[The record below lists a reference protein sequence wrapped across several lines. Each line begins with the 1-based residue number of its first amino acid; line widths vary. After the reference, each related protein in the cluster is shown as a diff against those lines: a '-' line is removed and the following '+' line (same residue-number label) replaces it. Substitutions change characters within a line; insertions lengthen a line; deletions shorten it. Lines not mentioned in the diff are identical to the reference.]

1 MIPFSTDA
9 PLYHKPYMTVA
20 MIIVNVILFVLF
32 CNGRESGQMVLVDNQ
47 GREIPV
53 EAIRPELEKAAAA
66 GDRESAEILSELDEM
81 KSNRSMQEKLSV
93 EFGRVLPW
101 QWLTNNFMHANWEH
115 LLGNMIFLWAFG
127 LVVEGKVGHLAF
139 LAIYLGIGVLYG
151 MMLQLGALYFDPDG
165 IALGASAAIF
175 GLLALCI
182 VWAPANE
189 FSVFTGRSVFEI
201 PIVLFGAFYVGKE
214 LLFFY
219 LGNFRLSSELLH
231 ILGFVVGFPLGALLL
246 KQKLVD
252 CEGWDL
258 FSYIGGNSG
267 KSAKKKK
274 KSEKTTV
281 KTTSPVFVSRVS
293 TTDAI
298 KPQSKLDRQ
307 LDKVSELISRGET
320 DMAMAQFNQLESDNH
335 GLEWRQA
342 DLHKLIQALLA
353 KKQFEQATGFLQ
365 YHINNFDKHKTEMQ
379 IVLIRIY
386 LNQNRLDEARELF
399 SRTSTANLT
408 EKQAAQMDL
417 IRTRLGD

>member
-32 CNGRESGQMVLVDNQ
+32 CNGAESGQMVLVDNQ

-66 GDRESAEILSELDEM
+66 GDRESAEILSELDDM
-81 KSNRSMQEKLSV
+81 KSSRSMQEKLSV

-189 FSVFTGRSVFEI
+189 FSVFTGRSIFEI
-201 PIVLFGAFYVGKE
+201 PIVLFGAFYVAKE

-246 KQKLVD
+246 KQKMVD

-258 FSYIGGNSG
+258 FTYMSGEPG
-267 KSAKKKK
+267 KSKKKKK
-274 KSEKTTV
+274 KSEKITV
-281 KTTSPVFVSRVS
+281 KTTSPVFVSSVS
-293 TTDAI
+293 TTDAV
-298 KPQSKLDRQ
+298 KPQSTLDRQ

-320 DMAMAQFNQLESDNH
+320 ELAMAQFDRLETDNP

-342 DLHKLIQALLA
+342 DLYKLIQALLA
-353 KKQFEQATGFLQ
+353 RKQFEQATGFLQ
-365 YHINNFDKHKTEMQ
+365 YHTNNFDEHKTEMQ
-379 IVLIRIY
+379 IVLMRIY
-386 LNQNRLDEARELF
+386 LNQNRLDEARALY

-417 IRTRLGD
+417 IRTRLGN

>member
-32 CNGRESGQMVLVDNQ
+32 CNGVESGQMVLVDNQ

-66 GDRESAEILSELDEM
+66 GDRESAEILSELDDM
-81 KSNRSMQEKLSV
+81 KSSRSMQEKLSV

-189 FSVFTGRSVFEI
+189 FSVFTGRSIFEI
-201 PIVLFGAFYVGKE
+201 PIVLFGAFYVAKE

-246 KQKLVD
+246 KQKMVD

-258 FSYIGGNSG
+258 FTYMSGEPG
-267 KSAKKKK
+267 KSKKKKK
-274 KSEKTTV
+274 KSEKITV
-281 KTTSPVFVSRVS
+281 KTTSPVFVSSVS
-293 TTDAI
+293 TTDAV
-298 KPQSKLDRQ
+298 KPQSTLDRQ

-320 DMAMAQFNQLESDNH
+320 ELAMAQFDRLETDNP

-342 DLHKLIQALLA
+342 DLYKLIQALLA
-353 KKQFEQATGFLQ
+353 RKQFEQATGFLQ
-365 YHINNFDKHKTEMQ
+365 YHTNNFDEHKTEMQ
-379 IVLIRIY
+379 IVLMRIY
-386 LNQNRLDEARELF
+386 LNQNHLDEARALY

-417 IRTRLGD
+417 IRTRLGN

>member
-9 PLYHKPYMTVA
+9 PLYYKPYMTVA

-32 CNGRESGQMVLVDNQ
+32 CNGAESSRMVLVDNE

-81 KSNRSMQEKLSV
+81 KSSRSMQEKLSV

-246 KQKLVD
+246 KQKMVD

-258 FSYIGGNSG
+258 FTYMSGEPG
-267 KSAKKKK
+267 KSNKKKK

-281 KTTSPVFVSRVS
+281 KSSSPVFVSSVS

-320 DMAMAQFNQLESDNH
+320 DLAMAQFDRLETDKP

-342 DLHKLIQALLA
+342 DLYKLIQALLA
-353 KKQFEQATGFLQ
+353 KKQFEQATVFLQ
-365 YHINNFDKHKTEMQ
+365 YHTNNFDEHKTEMQ
-379 IVLIRIY
+379 IVLMRIY
-386 LNQNRLDEARELF
+386 LSQNRLDEARGLY
-399 SRTSTANLT
+399 SRTSTENLT

-417 IRTRLGD
+417 IRARLGK

>member
-32 CNGRESGQMVLVDNQ
+32 CNGAESGQMVLVDNQ

-66 GDRESAEILSELDEM
+66 GDRESAEILSELDDM
-81 KSNRSMQEKLSV
+81 KSSRSMQEKLSV

-189 FSVFTGRSVFEI
+189 FSVFTGRSIFEI
-201 PIVLFGAFYVGKE
+201 PIVLFGAFYVAKE

-246 KQKLVD
+246 KQKMVD

-258 FSYIGGNSG
+258 FTYMSGEPG
-267 KSAKKKK
+267 KSKKKKK

-281 KTTSPVFVSRVS
+281 KTTSPVFVSSVS
-293 TTDAI
+293 TTDAV
-298 KPQSKLDRQ
+298 KPLSTLDRQ

-320 DMAMAQFNQLESDNH
+320 ELAMAQFDRLETDNP

-342 DLHKLIQALLA
+342 DLYKLIQALLA
-353 KKQFEQATGFLQ
+353 RKQFEQATGFLQ
-365 YHINNFDKHKTEMQ
+365 YHTNNFDEHKTEMQ
-379 IVLIRIY
+379 IVLMRIY
-386 LNQNRLDEARELF
+386 LNQNHLDEARALY

-417 IRTRLGD
+417 IRTRLRN

>member
-32 CNGRESGQMVLVDNQ
+32 CNGAESGQMVLVDNQ

-66 GDRESAEILSELDEM
+66 GDRESAEILSELDDM
-81 KSNRSMQEKLSV
+81 KSSRSMQEKLSV

-189 FSVFTGRSVFEI
+189 FSVFTGRSIFEI
-201 PIVLFGAFYVGKE
+201 PIVLFGAFYVAKE

-246 KQKLVD
+246 KQKMVD

-258 FSYIGGNSG
+258 FTYMSGEPG
-267 KSAKKKK
+267 KSKKKKK
-274 KSEKTTV
+274 KSEKITV
-281 KTTSPVFVSRVS
+281 KTTSPVFVSSVS
-293 TTDAI
+293 TTDAV
-298 KPQSKLDRQ
+298 KPQSTLDRQ

-320 DMAMAQFNQLESDNH
+320 ELAMAQFDRLETDNP

-342 DLHKLIQALLA
+342 DLYKLIQALLA
-353 KKQFEQATGFLQ
+353 RKQFEQATGFLQ
-365 YHINNFDKHKTEMQ
+365 YHTNNFDEHKTEMQ
-379 IVLIRIY
+379 IVLMRIY
-386 LNQNRLDEARELF
+386 LNQNHLDEARALY

-417 IRTRLGD
+417 IRTRLGN

>member
-32 CNGRESGQMVLVDNQ
+32 CNGAESGQMVLVDNQ

-66 GDRESAEILSELDEM
+66 GDRESAEILSELDDM
-81 KSNRSMQEKLSV
+81 KSSRSMQEKLSV

-189 FSVFTGRSVFEI
+189 FSVFTGRSIFEI
-201 PIVLFGAFYVGKE
+201 PIVLFGAFYVAKE

-246 KQKLVD
+246 KQKMVD

-258 FSYIGGNSG
+258 FTYMSGEPG
-267 KSAKKKK
+267 KSKKKKK

-281 KTTSPVFVSRVS
+281 KTTSPVFVSSVS
-293 TTDAI
+293 TTDAV
-298 KPQSKLDRQ
+298 KPLSTLDRQ

-320 DMAMAQFNQLESDNH
+320 ELAMAQFDRLETDNP

-342 DLHKLIQALLA
+342 DLYKLIQALLA
-353 KKQFEQATGFLQ
+353 RKQFEQATGFLQ
-365 YHINNFDKHKTEMQ
+365 YHTNNFDEHKTEMQ
-379 IVLIRIY
+379 IVLMRIY
-386 LNQNRLDEARELF
+386 LNQNRLDEARALY

-417 IRTRLGD
+417 IRTWLRN

>member
-1 MIPFSTDA
+1 
-9 PLYHKPYMTVA
+9 
-20 MIIVNVILFVLF
+20 
-32 CNGRESGQMVLVDNQ
+32 
-47 GREIPV
+47 
-53 EAIRPELEKAAAA
+53 
-66 GDRESAEILSELDEM
+66 
-81 KSNRSMQEKLSV
+81 
-93 EFGRVLPW
+93 
-101 QWLTNNFMHANWEH
+101 
-115 LLGNMIFLWAFG
+115 MIFLWAFG

-189 FSVFTGRSVFEI
+189 FSVFTGRSIFEI
-201 PIVLFGAFYVGKE
+201 PIVLFGAFYVAKE

-246 KQKLVD
+246 KQKMVD

-258 FSYIGGNSG
+258 FTYMSGEPG
-267 KSAKKKK
+267 KSKKKKK
-274 KSEKTTV
+274 KSEKITV
-281 KTTSPVFVSRVS
+281 KTTSPVFVSSVS
-293 TTDAI
+293 TTDAV
-298 KPQSKLDRQ
+298 KPQSTLDRQ

-320 DMAMAQFNQLESDNH
+320 ELAMAQFDRLETDNP

-342 DLHKLIQALLA
+342 DLYKLIQALLA
-353 KKQFEQATGFLQ
+353 RKQFEQATGFLQ
-365 YHINNFDKHKTEMQ
+365 YHTNNFDEHKTEMQ
-379 IVLIRIY
+379 IVLMRIY
-386 LNQNRLDEARELF
+386 LNQNRLDEARALY

-417 IRTRLGD
+417 IRTRLGN